1 MMVLTHTS
9 VDKQALLYIDLY
21 PWSSKFKMYESGVVV
36 HTVIPALKDCK
47 FEASPTARPCF
58 KNPHK
63 MLENEKH

>member
-36 HTVIPALKDCK
+36 HTVIPALGQG
-47 FEASPTARPCF
+47 EAKA
-58 KNPHK
+58 KG
-63 MLENEKH
+63 L